1 MQKIASGS
9 RFLAALAMSVG
20 LCVSMA
26 PAVANASEGVDY
38 YTPVVGSGSGYTY
51 SAGSDYSYSYGG
63 DYYYPIT
70 SGSDYSYSVGG
81 DYYYGVGSDYSYGSN
96 YAYPIGGDY
105 YYPYDYGYS
114 YYQTPSY
121 SYDYGSYYQQP
132 SYSYTYDYPS
142 YHYTYS
148 CADQGLQGTY
158 PNCYR
163 HQVEPVCGI
172 SASDSSID
180 RGDSTV
186 LHWTSENATSASLS
200 DYGSVSTGGSRTVSP
215 SNTTTYTLRVYG
227 QGGSDTCSVTV
238 HVDDNHNNNL
248 SCDLRASDRDI
259 REGDD
264 VTLRWNI
271 DGNATYASINHGVG
285 RVDEDGGSERVSP
298 DEDTTYTL
306 TVRDTHGDED
316 TCSVSINVDSDNT
329 FSSATFYP
337 DQPQNPN
344 VVYLSSIPYTGLED
358 IDPTL
363 LTYWA
368 LLIAAA
374 GMGAWFLYRKGL
386 IPQFSFA
393 TMDGNASAGEDQEQ
407 ENHVEETDPG
417 HTDTPAVASFLGFLT
432 NGDTE
437 AAVDELRS
445 AAAKGASVEDF
456 LAEAHTHATD
466 DALRARLQS
475 AYEASKLT
483 GIRGAKQALA

>member
-1 MQKIASGS
+1 MTSTKNIFSSIAAIFAVVALVVPVSAFADGEDWGS
-9 RFLAALAMSVG
+9 YGVG
-20 LCVSMA
+20 YGTDTWGSYGTGYADTWGSYGTGYDTSNTWGSYGTGYADSYTNVWGA
-26 PAVANASEGVDY
+26 
-38 YTPVVGSGSGYTY
+38 YTPSSSGYTNVWGAYTPDNYY
-51 SAGSDYSYSYGG
+51 SNA
-63 DYYYPIT
+63 
-70 SGSDYSYSVGG
+70 
-81 DYYYGVGSDYSYGSN
+81 
-96 YAYPIGGDY
+96 
-105 YYPYDYGYS
+105 
-114 YYQTPSY
+114 YYQQPSY
-121 SYDYGSYYQQP
+121 SYDYYSYYQQP

-186 LHWTSENATSASLS
+186 LHWSSENATSANLS

-248 SCDLRASDRDI
+248 SCDLHASDRDI

-306 TVRDTHGDED
+306 TVRDNHGDED

-393 TMDGNASAGEDQEQ
+393 TMDGNASAGEDQDHEQ
-407 ENHVEETDPG
+407 HVEETDPG

-432 NGDTE
+432 SGDTE
-437 AAVDELRS
+437 AAVDALRS

-456 LAEAHTHATD
+456 LAEARTHATD